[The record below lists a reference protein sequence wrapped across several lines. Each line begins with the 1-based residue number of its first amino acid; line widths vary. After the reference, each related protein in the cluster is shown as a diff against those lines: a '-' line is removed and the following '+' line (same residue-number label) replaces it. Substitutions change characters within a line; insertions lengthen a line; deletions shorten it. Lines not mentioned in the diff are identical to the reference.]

1 MLRDGN
7 PIVKHLNRYGAISM
21 LVKIP
26 TQPYSHPLLSPREQE
41 IIRLV
46 ADGCPDKAIAR
57 TLGISP
63 WTVNTHLRRIFT
75 KLGKSAK
82 TQHGFSATVGI
93 SAQASGQTT

>member
-1 MLRDGN
+1 ML
-7 PIVKHLNRYGAISM
+7 A
-21 LVKIP
+21 KIP
-26 TQPYSHPLLSPREQE
+26 TQPYSHALLSPREQE

-75 KLGKSAK
+75 KLGVHSRAK
-82 TQHGFSATVGI
+82 MVAYVYQLGVLS
-93 SAQASGQTT
+93 S